1 VSSPL
6 KLRKTSCL
14 IPCGWAVVKVE
25 GVDGDGDIILFCG
38 ETVEET
44 RVKTLVVRE
53 VWRERTEV
61 TQGKKI
67 LNQ

>member
-1 VSSPL
+1 MTEPQLNLNSPQGISTL
-6 KLRKTSCL
+6 NL

-44 RVKTLVVRE
+44 RVRL
-53 VWRERTEV
+53 WW
-61 TQGKKI
+61 
-67 LNQ
+67 